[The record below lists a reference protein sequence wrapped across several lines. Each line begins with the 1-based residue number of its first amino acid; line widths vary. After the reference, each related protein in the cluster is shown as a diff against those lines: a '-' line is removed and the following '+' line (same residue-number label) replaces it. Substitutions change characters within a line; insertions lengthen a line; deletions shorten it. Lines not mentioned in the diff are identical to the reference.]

1 MGNSTTHLHT
11 FYWYHGNE
19 GQIFLETIKNNFFL
33 LLLLSIV
40 SSQQYTISI
49 LGLTASDVFLETSYD
64 SIEFNTQ
71 SRGLVDAIWPTKNNY
86 TAKFNPDDFS
96 MISWRKNISQGG
108 YKKSLFGKI
117 DSSDLMLYD
126 SKNKIKLQKKT
137 QNIFTMLAMVQKRDR
152 EYLDTKWFHYEN
164 AGSLGK
170 ARFIWADSSNAWDG
184 QDSILCDHYRFDI
197 EILDSTKHIKTT
209 DYFLNNINESD
220 LVRELWVS
228 KSNPKKIILARINN
242 GFLTVTARIKVDPK
256 L

>member
-1 MGNSTTHLHT
+1 MLVST
-11 FYWYHGNE
+11 
-19 GQIFLETIKNNFFL
+19 
-33 LLLLSIV
+33 V

-49 LGLTASDVFLETSYD
+49 LGLTASDVFLETGYD

-96 MISWRKNISQGG
+96 MISWGKNISQGE
-108 YKKSLFGKI
+108 YKKSLYGEI
-117 DSSDLMLYD
+117 NSPDLILYD
-126 SKNKIKLQKKT
+126 SKSKIKLQKKT

-152 EYLDTKWFHYEN
+152 QYLDTKWFHYEN

-170 ARFIWADSSNAWDG
+170 ARFIWADSSNAWNG

-197 EILDSTKHIKTT
+197 KILDSTKHIKTA

-228 KSNPKKIILARINN
+228 KSNPKKIIFAKINN

-256 L
+256 P